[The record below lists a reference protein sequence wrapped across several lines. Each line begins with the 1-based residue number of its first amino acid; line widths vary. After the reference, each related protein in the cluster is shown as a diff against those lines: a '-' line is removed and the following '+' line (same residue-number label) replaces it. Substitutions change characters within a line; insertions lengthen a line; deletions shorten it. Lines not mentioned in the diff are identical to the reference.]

1 MMQLYSLVIIYIKWG
16 NRVTQNL
23 LQRCWNSKVYTCLHI
38 LLILLYT
45 SLIWIC
51 HSEIFSKMQK
61 SIHLTKLKNLIRK
74 VIWQKIM
81 NKINL
86 DLTLEFLS
94 FSYISVQ
101 TNKKICF
108 KRNVLRET
116 SQRKRK
122 REIPRIQKRSFIF
135 FLNLFY

>member
-51 HSEIFSKMQK
+51 HLEIFSKMQK

-81 NKINL
+81 KKINL

>member
-23 LQRCWNSKVYTCLHI
+23 LQRCWNSKVSTCLHI
-38 LLILLYT
+38 FLSLLYT

-61 SIHLTKLKNLIRK
+61 SIHLTKLKNLIIK

-81 NKINL
+81 KKINL

-101 TNKKICF
+101 TNKKIC
-108 KRNVLRET
+108 NVLRET

-122 REIPRIQKRSFIF
+122 REIPRIQSRSFIF

>member
-1 MMQLYSLVIIYIKWG
+1 MK
-16 NRVTQNL
+16 
-23 LQRCWNSKVYTCLHI
+23 
-38 LLILLYT
+38 
-45 SLIWIC
+45 
-51 HSEIFSKMQK
+51 
-61 SIHLTKLKNLIRK
+61 
-74 VIWQKIM
+74 
-81 NKINL
+81 KINL